1 MAAECQTP
9 SIGGKKRHH
18 PSQQKPLDIP
28 YFAHQQL
35 DPRQFPLG
43 KPGTSL
49 VFYIAMTDCPGISC
63 ETYGLTQVQTGVGA
77 PIAESPAMRKRRR
90 ISIGTIVK
98 HVEEEGR
105 DEEEE
110 TCIKYPGS
118 DEDQKV
124 CDTDLLVVLLKHS
137 TLQDPTL
144 ETVAGKRRDSG
155 TSVNESAH
163 RSHRTQGGRPAIA
176 KKLTMDLDSDDDM
189 IVRMK
194 EANYAEKD
202 IAKRLADADRIT
214 YNPKT
219 IGTRWTR
226 LRRALA
232 QHQDDLLEADL
243 ADWHEGD
250 DDVLYQAVAKA
261 DQDIDT
267 SINSM
272 KARKWRMV
280 ADYVK
285 VMKPATNF
293 GQNACQKRFNDLRDG
308 KAKPTPESI
317 VGPDEKTLARIQA
330 RRDKESRIEE
340 DRKAMPVFRAREE
353 ADLKDSTLVSEQGVQ

>member
-1 MAAECQTP
+1 
-9 SIGGKKRHH
+9 
-18 PSQQKPLDIP
+18 
-28 YFAHQQL
+28 
-35 DPRQFPLG
+35 
-43 KPGTSL
+43 
-49 VFYIAMTDCPGISC
+49 
-63 ETYGLTQVQTGVGA
+63 
-77 PIAESPAMRKRRR
+77 MRKRRR
-90 ISIGTIVK
+90 ISTGTIGN
-98 HVEEEGR
+98 HDDEEGD

-124 CDTDLLVVLLKHS
+124 PNNALADCITEALDPK
-137 TLQDPTL
+137 DPTL
-144 ETVAGKRRDSG
+144 EALAGKCRDSG
-155 TSVNESAH
+155 NSASESAH
-163 RSHRTQGGRPAIA
+163 RNHRTQGGRPAIA
-176 KKLTMDLDSDDDM
+176 KKITVDLDSDDDM

-194 EANYAEKD
+194 EAKYEEKD
-202 IAKRLADADRIT
+202 IAKRLADAGRVK

-219 IGTRWTR
+219 IGTRWAR

-232 QHQDDLLEADL
+232 QHQEELLEADL

-267 SINSM
+267 SINNM

-293 GQNACQKRFNDLRDG
+293 GQNACLKRFNDLRDG

-317 VGPDEKTLARIQA
+317 ADPDEKTLARIQA

-353 ADLKDSTLVSEQGVQ
+353 ADVKDSALVSEQGVQ